1 MQSPDEDT
9 ESMLSTKSI
18 RNRTRTSPH
27 ISRRLASKRI
37 GRFVRTHRTKITTN
51 YLAHVCSDQGEC
63 MTFGKEFKRITK
75 LFNHFTDFRYES
87 GPIQHLTV
95 PSANGMVLVVPYT
108 RENFHSNALL
118 KISQSRAN
126 NTHADNLYYEFMVGC
141 FLNQYASKFPCF
153 LYTYG
158 SYKLNNT
165 LVDQIR
171 NLVVAPGTPN
181 TAFQFTAPQPIFM
194 HEQESQWELVEDA
207 IKLLDQRQRLDAIP
221 TLPDSCTNS
230 NQFAVLIQ
238 YFPKAVPLASKSA
251 EYLRIRIHCILYQI
265 YAVLASMSTVFT
277 HYDLHANNVMVVQ
290 LPPNTYIQYHYIA
303 PNGIT
308 TTFKMDGVCKIID
321 YGRCFFQYAPEG
333 GMSSREIWRHLCFVS
348 ECAARGKSC
357 GRGLGY
363 PFATS
368 EGASN
373 YKSAQNRNHTA
384 DLRFAKSICDRASEG
399 AQNTTTIQTNVNPF
413 SIDIN
418 YLNDKLPEYV
428 RATGYS
434 ELPKSYRRIKDPIST
449 VTDLYKFL
457 HERLQIPHI
466 INQINNQ
473 YRTHQKLGDLY
484 IYEDG
489 HQDMKWMEGR
499 VV

>member
-1 MQSPDEDT
+1 MSKIHSHIEDT
-9 ESMLSTKSI
+9 EYTLSTKSN
-18 RNRTRTSPH
+18 RNRTRSVSQRSA
-27 ISRRLASKRI
+27 SRRI
-37 GRFVRTHRTKITTN
+37 GRFVRTHRTKITTT

-87 GPIQHLTV
+87 GPLHHLTA
-95 PSANGMVLVVPYT
+95 PSANGMVLVVPYS

-118 KISQSRAN
+118 KISQSRDPN
-126 NTHADNLYYEFMVGC
+126 KNTHADNLYYEFMVGC

-158 SYKLNNT
+158 CYKLSNV

-171 NLVVAPGTPN
+171 DLVIAPSPFPGT
-181 TAFQFTAPQPIFM
+181 TAQVTAPPVVM

-207 IKLLDQRQRLDAIP
+207 VKLLDRRQPLDAMS

-251 EYLRIRIHCILYQI
+251 EYLHGRIHCILYQI
-265 YAVLASMSTVFT
+265 YAVLASMASAFT

-303 PNGIT
+303 PNGTT
-308 TTFKMDGVCKIID
+308 TTFKMDGECKIID
-321 YGRCFFQYAPEG
+321 YGRCFFQYSPHEG
-333 GMSSREIWRHLCFVS
+333 GMSSRDIWRHLCFIS
-348 ECAARGKSC
+348 ECTARGKTC
-357 GRGLGY
+357 GRALGY
-363 PFATS
+363 PFASS

-373 YKSAQNRNHTA
+373 YKSAQYRNHTA
-384 DLRFAKSICDRASEG
+384 DLRFAKSICTRAATGTSSL
-399 AQNTTTIQTNVNPF
+399 F

-418 YLNDKLPEYV
+418 YLNHKLPEYI
-428 RATGYS
+428 RETGYS
-434 ELPKSYRRIKDPIST
+434 ELPKSYIRVKDSIST
-449 VTDLYKFL
+449 VTDLHKFL
-457 HERLQIPHI
+457 HERLQSPHV
-466 INQINNQ
+466 INQINHI

-484 IYEDG
+484 IHEDG
-489 HQDMKWMEGR
+489 HQDMKWMEER
-499 VV
+499 VA